1 MVNNSSGCFFT
12 LYVVFVL
19 DKWILN
25 QGSAAAPL
33 AACGKIENLAE
44 AEALKSFK
52 KKNSYCNNNYE
63 WNKTASVKDFLKI

>member
-1 MVNNSSGCFFT
+1 M
-12 LYVVFVL
+12 L

-33 AACGKIENLAE
+33 AVCGKIENLAE

-63 WNKTASVKDFLKI
+63 